1 MLIAAKALELYN
13 IKGAIDSVAPFGL
26 GHINDSFVVMAEG
39 KKYLLQRLNTAV
51 FPKPE
56 VVENNLRRILSLAPE
71 LFAHHVLG
79 KNGKYHQFD
88 GESFWRLQEFV
99 ADSYAP
105 EKLGLN
111 ELEEIAKGYGRFTAS
126 FSAENLS
133 DYVEAIPKFLDLTHR
148 LNQFEE
154 ALRKDKAGRKSK
166 VSSEI
171 EAVLSFQWVEDR
183 FNNLVEAGLPHRV
196 CHNDTKAA
204 NCLLA
209 QPSGQFLKV
218 VDLDTVGPGYAMFDM
233 GDMLRSMLFNIPE
246 NDSNLSGL
254 AFDNKRFETILNSYL
269 KECSHA
275 LTPVE
280 IETLP
285 LGGLCMTYITAVRF
299 LTDYLNGDVYYK
311 VTFEGENLVRARN
324 QLKILELM
332 SEAIA

>member
-1 MLIAAKALELYN
+1 
-13 IKGAIDSVAPFGL
+13 
-26 GHINDSFVVMAEG
+26 
-39 KKYLLQRLNTAV
+39 V

-111 ELEEIAKGYGRFTAS
+111 ELEEIAKGYGRFIAS

-166 VSSEI
+166 VLPEI
-171 EAVLSFQWVEDR
+171 EAVLSFQWVADR

-246 NDSNLSGL
+246 NDSNLRGL
-254 AFDNKRFETILNSYL
+254 AFDNERFETILNSYL

-332 SEAIA
+332 SRAMA